1 MNTTIVSLFA
11 IACYCTTTIGQALAI
26 KQNKQFRKSLVLF
39 LGFSGSILQAISL
52 YLLIHEPDGI
62 NLGFYNVS
70 SVISWMIINIVL
82 LSSLKKPVE
91 SLLIFIA
98 PLAILTI
105 MLTATQEAPK
115 TVIPERNFG
124 MLGHILFSIL
134 AYSILTIAAFQAVL
148 LAYQN
153 YKLRHHQ
160 LKGILKVFPPLQTME
175 SLLFEF
181 VWAGV
186 ILLTASLATGF
197 LFVEDLL
204 AQHLAHK
211 TFLSIFAWLVFAT
224 LLWGRHQLGW
234 RGNTAIKWTISG
246 TTLLMLSYFGSKF
259 VLDLVLQGR

>member
-1 MNTTIVSLFA
+1 MNTTIVSFLA
-11 IACYCTTTIGQALAI
+11 IACYCSTAIGQALAI
-26 KQNKQFRKSLVLF
+26 KQNKQFRKSFVLF
-39 LGFSGSILQAISL
+39 LGFGASLLQASSL

-82 LSSLKKPVE
+82 LSALKKPVE
-91 SLLIFIA
+91 SLLIFLA
-98 PLAILTI
+98 PLAALTVI
-105 MLTATQEAPK
+105 FAATQEAPK
-115 TVIPERNFG
+115 TVIPEQDFG
-124 MLGHILFSIL
+124 VLGHILFSIL
-134 AYSILTIAAFQAVL
+134 AYSILTIAAFQAIL

-153 YKLRHHQ
+153 YKLKHHQ
-160 LKGILKVFPPLQTME
+160 LKGIIKVFPPLQTME

-181 VWAGV
+181 LWAGV

-197 LFVEDLL
+197 FFVENLL

-211 TFLSIFAWLVFAT
+211 TFLSIIAWLVFAT

-259 VLDLVLQGR
+259 VLDLILQGR